1 MLSSMLSL
9 CLCVVFVFFFSSRR
23 RHTRC
28 ALVTG
33 VQTCALPICRSRSV
47 ILGILRL
54 LAQGGLPASTNY
66 PSRTIAMQCL
76 PCIGSMI
83 APPPRPGRGS
93 PRQQE
98 STGAAGKRAA
108 EEGRTPKADVMH
120 PTHGCCGRESR
131 RFPPVFVS
139 TVRQSRSEEHTAE
152 PQSLM

>member
-1 MLSSMLSL
+1 
-9 CLCVVFVFFFSSRR
+9 
-23 RHTRC
+23 
-28 ALVTG
+28 
-33 VQTCALPICRSRSV
+33 
-47 ILGILRL
+47 
-54 LAQGGLPASTNY
+54 
-66 PSRTIAMQCL
+66 MQCL

-139 TVRQSRSEEHTAE
+139 TVRQSLWHTSSAGGSHQVPRSEEHTSE
-152 PQSLM
+152 LQSLMRISYAVFCLKKKKQENSKKQQDTS

>member
-1 MLSSMLSL
+1 
-9 CLCVVFVFFFSSRR
+9 
-23 RHTRC
+23 
-28 ALVTG
+28 
-33 VQTCALPICRSRSV
+33 
-47 ILGILRL
+47 
-54 LAQGGLPASTNY
+54 
-66 PSRTIAMQCL
+66 MQCL

-93 PRQQE
+93 PHQQE

-139 TVRQSRSEEHTAE
+139 TVRQSLWHTSSAGGSHAGS
-152 PQSLM
+152 PFDLSDCSSLDRKSAVWRKSWSVRVDLGVRRLFKKKK